1 MRFAIKSFPPIG
13 AVQFVIYQACLATSG
28 SEALNEAKSAL
39 YPENILPHDTIST
52 NLCTESHHFQQ
63 LLTGTTYEGN
73 NHQIQTFTTLALRT
87 LSFASKN
94 GLQWIARKVQCSKQK
109 GNLPLPLHHTTV
121 IYLESGK
128 GVCLRL
134 LLGGGKQ

>member
-1 MRFAIKSFPPIG
+1 MVPHIWSMSIMSKLHGYLSGMYCRYQPPDLNYVCQAERPKKGIMRFAIKSFPPIG

-63 LLTGTTYEGN
+63 LLTGTTY
-73 NHQIQTFTTLALRT
+73 
-87 LSFASKN
+87 SDV
-94 GLQWIARKVQCSKQK
+94 QWFEIKFQ
-109 GNLPLPLHHTTV
+109 
-121 IYLESGK
+121 
-128 GVCLRL
+128 
-134 LLGGGKQ
+134 